1 MTTPYERL
9 MAEAIPT
16 GRFGRPAVDSPTRTA
31 PPAPSTPE
39 QQAAR
44 LAALAEAQHG
54 WHLPDERSQRNRERT
69 AERKRAGRPRHLR
82 LVPNPND
89 TRAA

>member
-1 MTTPYERL
+1 MTPYERL

-16 GRFGRPAVDSPTRTA
+16 GRFGRPAADTQARTA
-31 PPAPSTPE
+31 PAAVSTPE

-44 LAALAEAQHG
+44 RAALAEAQRG
-54 WHLPDERSQRNRERT
+54 WLLPDERSRRDR
-69 AERKRAGRPRHLR
+69 ERKRAARPRHLR
-82 LVPNPND
+82 LVPDPAD